1 MHIMASNFKDLLA
14 NTKKEI
20 SLWAYAAWTL
30 PFVAL
35 AAVIMESIFGF
46 ETSIGITVVV
56 ISITFIAVSVFWWWW
71 ALRKIF
77 LITSAM
83 KSNEDGFAEVISE
96 LRQTRVLVREH
107 LDKKD

>member
-1 MHIMASNFKDLLA
+1 MTTNFKKLL
-14 NTKKEI
+14 NDTKKEI

-35 AAVIMESIFGF
+35 AAVVMERWFGF
-46 ETSIGITVVV
+46 NTSIGLSIVVITV
-56 ISITFIAVSVFWWWW
+56 TFIAVSVFWWWW

-83 KSNEDGFAEVISE
+83 KENEDGFAEVIVE
-96 LRQTRVLVREH
+96 LRKTRAVVREH
-107 LDKKD
+107 LNKDLN

>member
-1 MHIMASNFKDLLA
+1 MRTNFKKLLDD
-14 NTKKEI
+14 TKKEV

-35 AAVIMESIFGF
+35 AAVVMEHWFGVN
-46 ETSIGITVVV
+46 TSIGLTIIVITV
-56 ISITFIAVSVFWWWW
+56 TFISVSVFWWWW

-83 KSNEDGFAEVISE
+83 KSNEDGFLEVITE
-96 LRQTRVLVREH
+96 LRKTRAVVQEH
-107 LDKKD
+107 LNKASN